1 MSDFAFPV
9 VDLAPWYAGGPGRS
23 SVSDQVR
30 QACETIGFF
39 AVRGHRVPEVTIA
52 DMRTT
57 SRAFFD
63 LPLSRKMEVARPRP
77 EQNRAYHAEGTET
90 LARLAGNDSPPDYKE
105 VFAMGP
111 PDVPDDDPWYHS
123 AAGAYPNYA
132 PNLWPD
138 EPADFVASWRS
149 YWAAMEDL
157 QDTICRVFATA
168 LGLPEHWFVRHLDRH
183 CSMLRALNYP
193 EQAERPKPGQLRA
206 GEHTDL
212 GMLTILKN
220 EAADGGLEV
229 RDLDGRWHEAPV
241 VEDGFIVNIGDLLMR
256 WTNDRFVSTLHRV
269 ANPVA
274 GRGARRLSIAYFVAP
289 NYDSVIEC
297 LPTCRSPG
305 APPKY
310 SPITVAGYRN
320 ARFARTADRGSLA
333 APVR

>member
-1 MSDFAFPV
+1 MSEFVFPTI
-9 VDLAPWYAGGPGRS
+9 DLGPWHAGPAGRRA
-23 SVSDQVR
+23 VAGQVR
-30 QACETIGFF
+30 EACEGIGFF
-39 AVRGHRVPEVTIA
+39 AVRGHRVPGATIER
-52 DMRTT
+52 MRAA

-111 PDVPDDDPWYHS
+111 PDVAADDAHWQTAP
-123 AAGAYPNYA
+123 GAYPNYA
-132 PNLWPD
+132 PNLWPTA
-138 EPADFVASWRS
+138 PADFEPAWRD

-157 QDTICRVFATA
+157 QDTICRLFAAA
-168 LGLPEHWFVRHLDRH
+168 LDLPEDWFVRHLSHH

-193 EQAERPKPGQLRA
+193 PQSQRPQPGQLRA

-229 RDLDGRWHEAPV
+229 RDVDGRWHDAPV

-269 ANPVA
+269 ANPVQGG
-274 GRGARRLSIAYFVAP
+274 GRRRLSIAYFVAP
-289 NYDSVIEC
+289 NFDSVIEC
-297 LPTCRSPG
+297 VPTCRTAGMPDRY
-305 APPKY
+305 PPV
-310 SPITVAGYRN
+310 TVAGYRN
-320 ARFARTADRGSLA
+320 ERFARTAQRA
-333 APVR
+333 VAR

>member
-1 MSDFAFPV
+1 MSDFVFPTI
-9 VDLAPWYAGGPGRS
+9 DLGPWYADSARRP
-23 SVSDQVR
+23 VVAAQVR
-30 QACETIGFF
+30 EACEGIGFF
-39 AVRGHRVPEVTIA
+39 AVRGHRVPAAVI
-52 DMRTT
+52 DRMRMA

-63 LPLSRKMEVARPRP
+63 LPLERKMEVARPRP

-90 LARLAGNDSPPDYKE
+90 LARLAGNESPPDYKE

-111 PDVPDDDPWYHS
+111 PDVALDDHRFQTAP
-123 AAGAYPNYA
+123 GAYPNYA
-132 PNLWPD
+132 PNLWPA
-138 EPADFVASWRS
+138 EPADFEKAWRD

-157 QDTICRVFATA
+157 QDTICRLFASA
-168 LGLPEHWFVRHLDRH
+168 LDLPEDWFVRHLSHH

-193 EQAERPKPGQLRA
+193 AQAERPKPGQLRA

-229 RDLDGRWHEAPV
+229 RDVDGRWHEAPV

-269 ANPVA
+269 ANPVQGG
-274 GRGARRLSIAYFVAP
+274 GRRRLSIAYFVAP

-297 LPTCRSPG
+297 LPTCRTNG
-305 APPKY
+305 AAERYPPV
-310 SPITVAGYRN
+310 TVAGYRN
-320 ARFARTADRGSLA
+320 ERFARTAQGA
-333 APVR
+333 MAE